1 MVFGQNQQLLQ
12 KILIVT
18 HLKEAVLYIGLS
30 QGLFAAFVVFT
41 KRHKQTADRLLIAW
55 LLIIC
60 LKFLILLMYDEY
72 GEFFDAAFSQGF
84 IPLSFG
90 PFLYLYTKHITD
102 EDARFGFRDILHA
115 APFII
120 LTAFYFAFFQDRVD
134 FSDHKYLQKDE
145 YLGVRILYA
154 AGYFISIFTYTA
166 LTYRLLYIYRKS
178 IVNKFSFETAKNQL
192 GWLYFTA
199 GLITATFAFYFSIGM
214 VNAVNHRPIVDSELM
229 ANVGLTIMT
238 FSVSYFGIKQPALF
252 RSREIYRPSP
262 ERKAEP
268 LPAEVP
274 EPELPAD
281 IALPV
286 DALTDNEEEKEK
298 YKRSGLKDEDAE
310 EYIARL
316 LAFMEKEKPYLD
328 AEMTIQD
335 LSAKINISKHHLTQI
350 LNNNLGKNF
359 FTFVNE
365 FRIEEVKRKLADPG
379 FDHLTILGI
388 AYDCGFNSKSS
399 FNNIFKQY
407 TGSTPSEYKK
417 QVMKIRESEE

>member
-1 MVFGQNQQLLQ
+1 M
-12 KILIVT
+12 
-18 HLKEAVLYIGLS
+18 KEAILYIGLS

-72 GEFFDAAFSQGF
+72 GEFFDVAFSQGF

-102 EDARFGFRDILHA
+102 DDARFGFRDILHA
-115 APFII
+115 GPFII

-134 FSDHKYLQKDE
+134 FSDHKYLEKDE

-154 AGYFISIFTYTA
+154 SVQFTSIFTYTG
-166 LTYRLLYIYRKS
+166 LTYKLLYFYRKS
-178 IVNKFSFETAKNQL
+178 MANKFSFESTKNQL
-192 GWLYFTA
+192 TWLYFTA
-199 GLITATFAFYFSIGM
+199 GLITATFAFYFSIGI

-229 ANVGLTIMT
+229 ANIGLTIMT
-238 FSVSYFGIKQPALF
+238 FSVSYFGIRQKALF
-252 RSREIYRPSP
+252 RNRARY
-262 ERKAEP
+262 
-268 LPAEVP
+268 
-274 EPELPAD
+274 
-281 IALPV
+281 LPV
-286 DALTDNEEEKEK
+286 DHEEEAVIENPKAVVHSMEPDENEALEKEPILIEADEEEKEK

-310 EYIARL
+310 AYIEKL
-316 LAFMEKEKPYLD
+316 MAFMEKERPYLD

-350 LNNNLGKNF
+350 LNNNIGKNF

-365 FRIEEVKRKLADPG
+365 FRIEEVKRKLADPA

-407 TGSTPSEYKK
+407 TGSTPSEFKK
-417 QVMKIRESEE
+417 QVMKIRAVDEE

>member
-1 MVFGQNQQLLQ
+1 M
-12 KILIVT
+12 
-18 HLKEAVLYIGLS
+18 KEAVLYIGLS

-41 KRHKQTADRLLIAW
+41 KRHKQTADRLLISW

-60 LKFLILLMYDEY
+60 LKFLILLLYDEY

-90 PFLYLYTKHITD
+90 PFLYLYTKHITN

-134 FSDHKYLQKDE
+134 FSDHKYLARDE

-154 AGYFISIFTYTA
+154 VGYFVSIFTYTA
-166 LTYRLLYIYRKS
+166 LTYRSLYIYRRS
-178 IVNKFSFETAKNQL
+178 IVNTFSFETTKNQL

-199 GLITATFAFYFSIGM
+199 GLITATFAFYFSIGL
-214 VNAVNHRPIVDSELM
+214 VNAVNGRPIVDSELM
-229 ANVGLTIMT
+229 ANIGLTIMT

-252 RSREIYRPSP
+252 RSREIYRPVEDDEP
-262 ERKAEP
+262 VPHPKPAPGTETQEPAAPQAET
-268 LPAEVP
+268 A
-274 EPELPAD
+274 AD
-281 IALPV
+281 GE
-286 DALTDNEEEKEK
+286 TEEDEKEK

-310 EYIARL
+310 EYIERL

-350 LNNNLGKNF
+350 LNNNIGKNF

-365 FRIEEVKRKLADPG
+365 FRIEEVKRKLADPA

-417 QVMKIRESEE
+417 QVMKIREVDTDPE

>member
-1 MVFGQNQQLLQ
+1 M
-12 KILIVT
+12 
-18 HLKEAVLYIGLS
+18 KEAVLYIGLS
-30 QGLFAAFVVFT
+30 QGLFAAFVMFT
-41 KRHKQTADRLLIAW
+41 KRNKQTADRLLIAW

-102 EDARFGFRDILHA
+102 EDVRFGFRDILHA

-134 FSDHKYLQKDE
+134 FSDHKYLEKDE

-154 AGYFISIFTYTA
+154 TGYFVSIFTYAA
-166 LTYRLLYIYRKS
+166 LTYRQLYFYRKS
-178 IVNKFSFETAKNQL
+178 LVNKFSFETTKNQL
-192 GWLYFTA
+192 NWLYFTA
-199 GLITATFAFYFSIGM
+199 GLITATFAFYFTIGII
-214 VNAVNHRPIVDSELM
+214 NAVNRRPIVDSELM
-229 ANVGLTIMT
+229 ANIGLTIMT
-238 FSVSYFGIKQPALF
+238 FSVSYFGIRQKALF
-252 RSREIYRPSP
+252 RSREIYRKADEELEIEIPKPVIAPTQPTENTLP
-262 ERKAEP
+262 ETQQPEVVEAE
-268 LPAEVP
+268 
-274 EPELPAD
+274 D
-281 IALPV
+281 
-286 DALTDNEEEKEK
+286 EKEK

-310 EYIARL
+310 AYIEKL

-350 LNNNLGKNF
+350 LNNNIGKNF

-365 FRIEEVKRKLADPG
+365 FRIEEVKRKLADPA

-417 QVMKIRESEE
+417 QVMKMRVVDEE

>member
-1 MVFGQNQQLLQ
+1 M
-12 KILIVT
+12 
-18 HLKEAVLYIGLS
+18 KEAVLYIGLS

-41 KRHKQTADRLLIAW
+41 KRNKQTADRLLIAW

-120 LTAFYFAFFQDRVD
+120 LTAFYFAFFQDRID
-134 FSDHKYLQKDE
+134 FADHKYIEKDE

-154 AGYFISIFTYTA
+154 TGYFVSIFTYAA

-178 IVNKFSFETAKNQL
+178 IVNKFSFATTKNQL
-192 GWLYFTA
+192 NWLYFTA
-199 GLITATFAFYFSIGM
+199 GLITATFAFYFIIGSI
-214 VNAVNHRPIVDSELM
+214 NAVNRRPIVDSEMM
-229 ANVGLTIMT
+229 ANIGLTIMT
-238 FSVSYFGIKQPALF
+238 FSVSYFGIRQKALF
-252 RSREIYRPSP
+252 RSREIYRKVEEDEIETPTT
-262 ERKAEP
+262 K
-268 LPAEVP
+268 PAMV
-274 EPELPAD
+274 AD
-281 IALPV
+281 IVDEPAAEAVPALEAE
-286 DALTDNEEEKEK
+286 DEKEK

-310 EYIARL
+310 VYIEKL

-365 FRIEEVKRKLADPG
+365 FRIEEVKRKLADPT

-388 AYDCGFNSKSS
+388 AFDCGFNSKSS

-417 QVMKIRESEE
+417 QVMRMREVDEE

>member
-1 MVFGQNQQLLQ
+1 
-12 KILIVT
+12 
-18 HLKEAVLYIGLS
+18 LKEAVLYIGLS

-60 LKFLILLMYDEY
+60 LKFLILLLYVEY

-120 LTAFYFAFFQDRVD
+120 LTAFYFAFFQDRID
-134 FSDHKYLQKDE
+134 FSDHKYLARDE

-154 AGYFISIFTYTA
+154 GVYFVSIFTYTA
-166 LTYRLLYIYRKS
+166 LTYRVLYLYRKS
-178 IVNKFSFETAKNQL
+178 LVNKFSFESGKNQL
-192 GWLYFTA
+192 KWLYFTA
-199 GLITATFAFYFSIGM
+199 GLITATFTFYFIVGLA
-214 VNAVNHRPIVDSELM
+214 NAVNGNPIIDSELM
-229 ANVGLTIMT
+229 ANIGLTVMT

-252 RSREIYRPSP
+252 RSRNLYQNAPEEIPQP
-262 ERKAEP
+262 ILDEP
-268 LPAEVP
+268 LPAKISDETKNNAQDS
-274 EPELPAD
+274 E
-281 IALPV
+281 
-286 DALTDNEEEKEK
+286 NEDEKEK
-298 YKRSGLKDEDAE
+298 YKRSGLKEEDAE
-310 EYIARL
+310 RYISRL
-316 LAFMEKEKPYLD
+316 LAYMEKEKPFID

-335 LSAKINISKHHLTQI
+335 LSARINISKHHLTQI

-365 FRIEEVKRKLADPG
+365 FRIEEVKRKLADPA

-407 TGSTPSEYKK
+407 TGLTPSEYKK
-417 QVMKIRESEE
+417 QVMKMREVE

>member
-1 MVFGQNQQLLQ
+1 M
-12 KILIVT
+12 
-18 HLKEAVLYIGLS
+18 KEAVLYIGLS

-72 GEFFDAAFSQGF
+72 GEFFDVAFSQGF

-102 EDARFGFRDILHA
+102 DEARFGFRDILHT

-120 LTAFYFAFFQDRVD
+120 FTSFYFAFFQDRID
-134 FSDHKYLQKDE
+134 FSDHKYLERNE

-154 AGYFISIFTYTA
+154 AGYFVSIFTYTA
-166 LTYRLLYIYRKS
+166 LTYRQLYVYRRS

-192 GWLYFTA
+192 SWLYFAA
-199 GLITATFAFYFSIGM
+199 GLITATFAFYFTIGAI
-214 VNAVNHRPIVDSELM
+214 NAVNKKPIVDSELM
-229 ANVGLTIMT
+229 ANIGLTIMT
-238 FSVSYFGIKQPALF
+238 FSVSYFGIRQPALF
-252 RSREIYRPSP
+252 RSPQIYTQTEEIP
-262 ERKAEP
+262 ESE
-268 LPAEVP
+268 
-274 EPELPAD
+274 
-281 IALPV
+281 
-286 DALTDNEEEKEK
+286 NENKKPKQAPKESLAKGSSIEEENSEEKEK
-298 YKRSGLKDEDAE
+298 YKRSGLKEEDAE
-310 EYIARL
+310 AYISKL
-316 LAFMEKEKPYLD
+316 MAFMEKEKPYLD

-365 FRIEEVKRKLADPG
+365 FRIEEVKRKLSDPT

-407 TGSTPSEYKK
+407 IGQTPSEFKK
-417 QVMKIRESEE
+417 HVLKMREIEE

>member
-1 MVFGQNQQLLQ
+1 M
-12 KILIVT
+12 
-18 HLKEAVLYIGLS
+18 KEAVLYIGLS

-120 LTAFYFAFFQDRVD
+120 LTAFYFAFFQDRID
-134 FSDHKYLQKDE
+134 FSDHKYLEKDE

-154 AGYFISIFTYTA
+154 AGSFVSIFTYTA
-166 LTYRLLYIYRKS
+166 LTYRQLYLYRKS

-192 GWLYFTA
+192 SWLYFAA
-199 GLITATFAFYFSIGM
+199 GLITATFAFYFTIGSI
-214 VNAVNHRPIVDSELM
+214 NAVNKRPIVDSELM
-229 ANVGLTIMT
+229 ANIGLTIMT
-238 FSVSYFGIKQPALF
+238 FSVSYFGIRQPALF
-252 RSREIYRPSP
+252 RSPEIYRTKETENEEIPAKTVHSKEHEEIP
-262 ERKAEP
+262 ESVSDE
-268 LPAEVP
+268 
-274 EPELPAD
+274 AD
-281 IALPV
+281 E
-286 DALTDNEEEKEK
+286 NEEKEK

-310 EYIARL
+310 VYIEKL
-316 LAFMEKEKPYLD
+316 VTFMEKEKPYLD

-350 LNNNLGKNF
+350 LNNNIGKNF

-365 FRIEEVKRKLADPG
+365 YRIEEVKRKLADPA

-417 QVMKIRESEE
+417 QVMKMRDVDEK

>member
-1 MVFGQNQQLLQ
+1 M
-12 KILIVT
+12 
-18 HLKEAVLYIGLS
+18 
-30 QGLFAAFVVFT
+30 VFT

-55 LLIIC
+55 LLIVC

-115 APFII
+115 APFLI

-134 FSDHKYLQKDE
+134 FSDHKYLEKDE

-199 GLITATFAFYFSIGM
+199 GLITATFAFYFAIGL
-214 VNAVNHRPIVDSELM
+214 VNAINHKPMVDSELM
-229 ANVGLTIMT
+229 ANIGLTIMT

-252 RSREIYRPSP
+252 RSREIYRPTP
-262 ERKAEP
+262 EK
-268 LPAEVP
+268 
-274 EPELPAD
+274 EPELPKPLVPKPETVEHQAESEEPEPED
-281 IALPV
+281 
-286 DALTDNEEEKEK
+286 EEEKEK
-298 YKRSGLKDEDAE
+298 YKRSGLKEEDAE
-310 EYIARL
+310 EYIGRL
-316 LAFMEKEKPYLD
+316 MAFMEKEKPYLD

-365 FRIEEVKRKLADPG
+365 FRIEEVKRKLADPA

-417 QVMKIRESEE
+417 QVLKIRAVDAEEE

>member
-1 MVFGQNQQLLQ
+1 
-12 KILIVT
+12 
-18 HLKEAVLYIGLS
+18 LKEAVLYIGLS

-72 GEFFDAAFSQGF
+72 GEFFDAEFSRGF

-115 APFII
+115 APFVI

-134 FSDHKYLQKDE
+134 FADHKYLAKDE

-166 LTYRLLYIYRKS
+166 LTYRMLHQYRKT

-192 GWLYFTA
+192 NWLYFTA

-214 VNAVNHRPIVDSELM
+214 VNAVNRKPIIDSELM
-229 ANVGLTIMT
+229 ANLGLTIMT

-252 RSREIYRPSP
+252 RSREIYRKPAVVEEEPHKHVPHKP
-262 ERKAEP
+262 EAEP
-268 LPAEVP
+268 VE
-274 EPELPAD
+274 EPEIPVVAAD
-281 IALPV
+281 
-286 DALTDNEEEKEK
+286 EEDEKEK
-298 YKRSGLKDEDAE
+298 YKRSGLKEEDAE
-310 EYIARL
+310 EYIVRL
-316 LAFMEKEKPYLD
+316 MAFMEKEKPYLD

-350 LNNNLGKNF
+350 LNNNIGKNF

-365 FRIEEVKRKLADPG
+365 FRIEEVKRKLADPA

-417 QVMKIRESEE
+417 QVMKIREADAEEEEIRSEESQEP